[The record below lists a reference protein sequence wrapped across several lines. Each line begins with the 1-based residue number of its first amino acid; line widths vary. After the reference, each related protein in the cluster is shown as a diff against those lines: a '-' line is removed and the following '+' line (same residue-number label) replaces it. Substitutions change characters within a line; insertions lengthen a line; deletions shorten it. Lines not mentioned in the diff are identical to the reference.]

1 MNRPATLRSVRE
13 ATRVSSADH
22 SVDASL
28 LRECPDCGL
37 FQYVPM
43 VAPGEGAECVRCECS
58 LRRRSAQGVV
68 LPLFCV
74 SVASVLLAMALY
86 FPMMSLH
93 VLGRFASATVLSG
106 PDRLAAYGTWQLS
119 VLVIATLMVV
129 PALKLAVMLAALIA
143 AIASWHSRTLA
154 WLFGWLE
161 RIAPWSM
168 VEVFLVGAGVAYT
181 RLHAIAD
188 VEVGPALIAAGAF
201 VLASAAAD
209 AVLDREA
216 VWQAI
221 GRAERA
227 AEPSETALELIGCD
241 VCGWVSRSAPGQHC
255 PRCAH
260 ALGHRKANSIA
271 RVWACVVAA
280 AIIYVPANILPVM
293 TIVRGG
299 RGGAR
304 TIMGG
309 VVELADNHLW
319 ALAVVVFLA
328 SVAIPLL
335 KLGILISI
343 LVLTGRGSPAYL
355 RLRTR
360 MYKVVRAVGR
370 WSMIDIFMMATLVG
384 LLHMGP
390 LTSVSPDAGSL
401 AFAAVVVLTMTAT
414 EALDPRIMW
423 DAASER
429 RDATRADTLKELAI
443 A

>member
-1 MNRPATLRSVRE
+1 M
-13 ATRVSSADH
+13 SSADENA
-22 SVDASL
+22 DAAKL

-43 VAPGEGAECVRCECS
+43 VARGEGAQCVRCDCT
-58 LRRRSAQGVV
+58 LRRRSLQGLG

-74 SVASVLLAMALY
+74 SVAAVLLAMLVS

-106 PDRLAAYGTWQLS
+106 PDRLADFGTWELS
-119 VLVIATLMVV
+119 VLVIATLMVL
-129 PALKLAVMLAALIA
+129 PAIKLAIMIAALIA
-143 AIASWHSRTLA
+143 ALNSWHSRKLA

-161 RIAPWSM
+161 RISPWSM
-168 VEVFLVGAGVAYT
+168 IEVFLVGAGVAYT

-188 VEVGPALIAAGAF
+188 VEIGPALAAAGGF
-201 VLASAAAD
+201 VLALAAAD

-216 VWQAI
+216 VWHRI
-221 GRAERA
+221 GGLARNA
-227 AEPSETALELIGCD
+227 ALDHRALELIGCD
-241 VCGWVSRSAPGQHC
+241 VCGLVSRSSPEEHC

-271 RVWACVVAA
+271 RVWACVVGA
-280 AIIYVPANILPVM
+280 AILFVPANILPVM

-299 RGGAR
+299 RGGPR
-304 TIMGG
+304 TILGG
-309 VVELADNHLW
+309 VVELGENHLW
-319 ALAVVVFLA
+319 ALAVIVFVA

-343 LVLTGRGSPAYL
+343 LVLTGWGSPAYL

-360 MYKVVRAVGR
+360 MYKVVKAIGR
-370 WSMIDIFMMATLVG
+370 WSMIDIFMMTTLVG

-390 LTSVSPDAGSL
+390 LTNVTPEAGSM
-401 AFAAVVVLTMTAT
+401 AFAAVVVLTMIAT
-414 EALDPRIMW
+414 EALDPRLMW

-429 RDATRADTLKELAI
+429 LDASRADTMKGLATT
-443 A
+443 

>member
-1 MNRPATLRSVRE
+1 VHSLQV
-13 ATRVSSADH
+13 ATRMPPTDESAD
-22 SVDASL
+22 ARL

-43 VAPGEGAECVRCECS
+43 VASGEGAECVRCECT
-58 LRRRSAQGVV
+58 LRRRSLQGVG

-74 SVASVLLAMALY
+74 SVATVLLAMALY
-86 FPMMSLH
+86 LPIMSLH
-93 VLGRFASATVLSG
+93 VLGRYASATVLSG
-106 PDRLAAYGTWQLS
+106 PQRLAEYGTWELT

-129 PALKLAVMLAALIA
+129 PVLKLAVMLAALVA
-143 AIASWHSRTLA
+143 ATAAWPSRTLA

-161 RIAPWSM
+161 RITPWSM

-221 GRAERA
+221 GGTERA
-227 AEPSETALELIGCD
+227 AAPSDTSLSLIGCD
-241 VCGWVSRSAPGQHC
+241 VCGWVSHSSPGQRC
-255 PRCAH
+255 PRCVH
-260 ALGHRKANSIA
+260 VLGHRKVNSIA

-280 AIIYVPANILPVM
+280 AILFVPANILPVM
-293 TIVRGG
+293 TIVRAG
-299 RGGAR
+299 RGGPR
-304 TIMGG
+304 TILGG
-309 VVELADNHLW
+309 VVELGDNHLW

-328 SVAIPLL
+328 SIAIPLL
-335 KLGILISI
+335 KLGVLTSI
-343 LVLTGRGSPAYL
+343 LVLTGWGSPAYL

-360 MYKVVRAVGR
+360 MYTVVRAVGR
-370 WSMIDIFMMATLVG
+370 WSMIDIFMMSTLVG

-401 AFAAVVVLTMTAT
+401 AFAAVVVLTMIAT

-423 DAASER
+423 DAARER
-429 RDATRADTLKELAI
+429 RDATRADPFKDLVTA
-443 A
+443 